1 MVVFFQ
7 WFMIM
12 TIILEA
18 KLFFRDLQNTICRDT
33 MKKMSKQDS
42 KILSLPL
49 KNEMPSNA
57 VG

>member
-1 MVVFFQ
+1 
-7 WFMIM
+7 MIM

-18 KLFFRDLQNTICRDT
+18 KLFFRDLRNTIYRDT
-33 MKKMSKQDS
+33 MKKMLSKQDS